1 MPLRSTLLL
10 IVRFDRMIREVAMA
24 DSSVTEKQES
34 DVRRRLLDAAMR
46 AFLEDDYP
54 RVSMRRVAEAA
65 GSNMSM
71 IYYYFGSKEGL
82 FEEVL
87 RSWLQPLIDN
97 MKSPQA
103 EESPDSI
110 EAFFRMY
117 YRASLAQPRFPL
129 LIMKTLNSTDAPGAR
144 FLCETVLERGRQS
157 GLLWGRRMQAEGKI
171 AADVDLEL
179 LRIAAVSMSM
189 LPMLIRDFLAK
200 QFDEPID
207 EAFFD
212 RLSAFYSRIMTHG
225 IVRPL
230 GGQN

>member
-1 MPLRSTLLL
+1 MEVYAAIDHT
-10 IVRFDRMIREVAMA
+10 IREVAM
-24 DSSVTEKQES
+24 SGLVTTEKAES
-34 DVRRRLLDAAMR
+34 EVRSRLLEAAMR

-54 RVSMRRVAEAA
+54 RVSMRRVAQEA

-71 IYYYFGSKEGL
+71 IYYYFGNKEGL

-97 MKSPQA
+97 MKTPKS
-103 EESPDSI
+103 EDSPDSI
-110 EAFFRMY
+110 EEFFRMY
-117 YRASLAQPRFPL
+117 YRAALAQPRFPL
-129 LIMKTLNSTDAPGAR
+129 LIMKTLNSTEAPGAR

-157 GLLWGRRMQAEGKI
+157 GVQWGRRMQAGGKI
-171 AADVDLEL
+171 APDVDLEL

-189 LPMLIRDFLAK
+189 MPMLIRDFLSK
-200 QFDEPID
+200 QFDAPID

-212 RLSAFYSRIMTHG
+212 KLSAFYARIMTHG

-230 GGQN
+230 EGSEKED

>member
-1 MPLRSTLLL
+1 MSGL
-10 IVRFDRMIREVAMA
+10 IT
-24 DSSVTEKQES
+24 TEKVES
-34 DVRRRLLDAAMR
+34 DVRQRLLEAAMR
-46 AFLEDDYP
+46 AFLEEDYQ
-54 RVSMRRVAEAA
+54 RVSMRRVAQQA

-71 IYYYFGSKEGL
+71 IYYYFGNKEGL

-87 RSWLQPLIDN
+87 RCWLQPLIDN
-97 MKSPQA
+97 MKSPKS
-103 EESPDSI
+103 EESPGSI
-110 EAFFRMY
+110 EEFFRMY
-117 YRASLAQPRFPL
+117 YRSALAQPRFPL

-157 GLLWGRRMQAEGKI
+157 GIQWGRRMQTEGKI
-171 AADVDLEL
+171 AADIDLEL

-189 LPMLIRDFLAK
+189 MPMLIRDFLAK

-212 RLSAFYSRIMTHG
+212 RLSVFYTRIMTHG

-230 GGQN
+230 GKSGEED